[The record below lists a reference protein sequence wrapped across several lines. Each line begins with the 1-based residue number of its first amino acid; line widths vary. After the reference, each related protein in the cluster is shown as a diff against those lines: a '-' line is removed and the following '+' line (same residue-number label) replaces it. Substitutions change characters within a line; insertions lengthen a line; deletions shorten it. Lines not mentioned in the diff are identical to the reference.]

1 MFLFHMCSRAI
12 AIIANNSGM
21 PWLPDVRRTPLGADN
36 FMIPSLVA
44 MLVMFILLRPYLDDL
59 KIDKTDGENETNN
72 ADKETNA

>member
-1 MFLFHMCSRAI
+1 
-12 AIIANNSGM
+12 
-21 PWLPDVRRTPLGADN
+21 
-36 FMIPSLVA
+36 MIPSLVA